1 MNMRTPPEVMLRLSG
16 RPLLNFLYFVHMFSD
31 DNKKLKKKKLQLN
44 IILINA

>member
-31 DNKKLKKKKLQLN
+31 DNKKLKKKIAIKYN
-44 IILINA
+44 IN